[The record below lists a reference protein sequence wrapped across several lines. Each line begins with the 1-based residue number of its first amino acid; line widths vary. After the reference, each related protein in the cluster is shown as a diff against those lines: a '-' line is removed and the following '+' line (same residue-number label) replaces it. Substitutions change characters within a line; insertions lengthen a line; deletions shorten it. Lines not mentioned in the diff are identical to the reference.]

1 MDIITARAVPA
12 TAAPPLTDAMRAHLL
27 AQYRHDLRRD
37 EAAAEVL
44 RAAGWRS
51 SLRDPAG
58 ARLRAV
64 LLRAV
69 QIRTEIAELDAA
81 ATRADLAELRGR
93 A

>member
-1 MDIITARAVPA
+1 MDII

-37 EAAAEVL
+37 EAAAEAL
-44 RAAGWRS
+44 RTSPGVYR
-51 SLRDPAG
+51 LRDPAG

-81 ATRADLAELRGR
+81 ATRADRAEMG
-93 A
+93 APA